1 MGGCGNIF
9 SVFQEDPQDM
19 PGQGLARTDNYR
31 NTTADGEYQSLLKS
45 YLAGLPTAIA
55 AENTYGSQSS
65 AARLKSL
72 QTTLSGN
79 SEQAGVSKVYL
90 DALRLADPESAKLL
104 DSLTSTATSEL
115 ALDNQLDPNQNRSVE
130 QSGRASAAARGLGF
144 GPNDAFAESFAK
156 LGYGENLRQQRRG
169 SALDLAKLRM
179 ALAARP
185 ADVATNAAMSV
196 NPNLISSDQMFG
208 VLNNVYGQNQ
218 QNNRTQSGLETQ
230 VGMQQAEIWNDW
242 GKTAATGGL
251 GGGGKGGG
259 GGVSSI

>member
-9 SVFQEDPQDM
+9 SVFQENPQDM

-31 NTTADGEYQSLLKS
+31 STTANGEYQALLKS
-45 YLAGLPTAIA
+45 YLAGLPTAVQ
-55 AENTYGSQSS
+55 AEEEFGPKSS

-72 QTTLSGN
+72 DTTLSGN
-79 SEQAGVSKVYL
+79 SETAGVSKIYL

-104 DSLTSTATSEL
+104 DSLTATATSEL
-115 ALDNQLDPNQNRSVE
+115 ALDNQLDPNQLRQVE
-130 QSGRASAAARGLGF
+130 QSGRASAAARGMGF
-144 GPNDAFAESFAK
+144 GPSDAFAESFAK
-156 LGYGENLRQQRRG
+156 LGYGENLRDKRRG
-169 SALDLAKLRM
+169 SALDLAKLRL

-185 ADVATNAAMSV
+185 ADMATSASMSV

-242 GKTAATGGL
+242 GKTAAGM
-251 GGGGKGGG
+251 
-259 GGVSSI
+259 I